1 MIHIDSYKEL
11 TAFVAAFER
20 GHLNMIVI
28 CSRGGLGKSEEAR
41 RTLDGGDIV
50 AIGGH
55 VTPLKLYELLY
66 KGRDRPVVF
75 DEIDGLLADPKHVGL
90 LKQLCETRKTKKI
103 MWASGDR
110 RAAEIDGGVGYF
122 NTASHVLM
130 LCNSFKALS
139 ANVAALKT
147 RAMVVLFTPP
157 AAEILAKIKTFGDDA
172 QIMAFLEQFH
182 QGIPDFSLRTYRILD
197 DLKRAGLD
205 WCKYA
210 LDETN
215 IPPKVIEVA
224 DLMVRFNTDP
234 ERVKH
239 YSGSRRDYYNWKQ
252 AALDYLRRRSIS
264 GLDDELG
271 GIVAA

>member
-1 MIHIDSYKEL
+1 MININTYKEL
-11 TAFVAAFER
+11 TDFVAAFEKD
-20 GHLNMIVI
+20 HLNMIVI

-75 DEIDGLLADPKHVGL
+75 DESDGLLADPKHVGL
-90 LKQLCETRKTKKI
+90 LKQLCETRETKKI

-122 NTASHVLM
+122 YTASHVLM

-147 RAMVVLFTPP
+147 RAMVVHFTPP
-157 AAEILAKIKTFGDDA
+157 AVEILAKIKTFATDTEIVG
-172 QIMAFLEQFH
+172 FLEQFH
-182 QGIPDFSLRTYRILD
+182 EAIPDVSLRTYRILD
-197 DLKRAGLD
+197 DLKQAGLD

-210 LDETN
+210 LDEMYL
-215 IPPKVIEVA
+215 ISRVQCRYLLGAGVG
-224 DLMVRFNTDP
+224 RF
-234 ERVKH
+234 
-239 YSGSRRDYYNWKQ
+239 
-252 AALDYLRRRSIS
+252 
-264 GLDDELG
+264 
-271 GIVAA
+271 